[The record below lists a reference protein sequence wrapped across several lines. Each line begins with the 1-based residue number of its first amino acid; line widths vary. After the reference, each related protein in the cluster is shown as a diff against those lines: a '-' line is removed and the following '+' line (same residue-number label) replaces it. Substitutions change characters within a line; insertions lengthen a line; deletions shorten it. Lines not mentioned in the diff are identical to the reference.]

1 MAGSPSTASEPG
13 GVKNALMNVGS
24 GPIIYQLLGP
34 CKIFKE
40 ITASD
45 YRDWNCQE
53 LQNWLKN
60 ELESDSGVELENWA
74 EKEANLSRIIKQ
86 VLKCDLHKSN
96 SLDTV
101 ILLPTDSLVSSLCLE
116 AACKD
121 LKRQLVLSRALGCS
135 FYMIDPKRFSS
146 LVLREEFLREA
157 LSIRDITGW
166 RHLSLRK
173 QPSATTVLLLISFH
187 GDPHLCHWETGL
199 RPPASHRATP

>member
-1 MAGSPSTASEPG
+1 MGLVFGSSQSVFRQYPTEVKRRTCLCASSFSPTPLPPDPLTDWRPG

-60 ELESDSGVELENWA
+60 ELESDSGVELKDIEFSVNEAGPYFAFSFRENWA
-74 EKEANLSRIIKQ
+74 EKEAKLSRIIKQ

-121 LKRQLVLSRALGCS
+121 LST
-135 FYMIDPKRFSS
+135 Y
-146 LVLREEFLREA
+146 
-157 LSIRDITGW
+157 
-166 RHLSLRK
+166 
-173 QPSATTVLLLISFH
+173 
-187 GDPHLCHWETGL
+187 
-199 RPPASHRATP
+199 